1 MNIIER
7 NKYDRKT
14 FDPADKKDIEE
25 YRYFLTYNKWKNG
38 CPFYLDW
45 PYLTIPD
52 MIKDR
57 VTKFTLKIN

>member
-7 NKYDRKT
+7 HKYDRRT
-14 FDPADKKDIEE
+14 FDPASKKDIEE
-25 YRYFLTYNKWKNG
+25 YKYFLTNNKWKNG

-52 MIKDR
+52 MIKDK